1 MTQYEKAFLVRRG
14 NSYMKLTQFYNAK
27 QDLEDALRLTPEDQ
41 KLKDDIYSLKQAIHK
56 L

>member
-14 NSYMKLTQFYNAK
+14 NSYLKLAQFYNAK
-27 QDLEDALRLTPEDQ
+27 QDLEEALRLAPEDQ
-41 KLKDDIYSLKQAIHK
+41 KLQADILSLKQAIQK